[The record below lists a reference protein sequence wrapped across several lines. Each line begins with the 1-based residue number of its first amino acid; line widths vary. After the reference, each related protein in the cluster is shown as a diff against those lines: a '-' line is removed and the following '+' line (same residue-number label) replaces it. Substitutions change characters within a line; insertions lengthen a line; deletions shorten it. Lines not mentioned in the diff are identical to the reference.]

1 MKRRQ
6 HTRFRLLENLDI
18 KRSFVMAVQIPLYT
32 LSFRRFGA
40 FLKGKSLISMYL
52 AEVDNLAGC

>member
-1 MKRRQ
+1 
-6 HTRFRLLENLDI
+6 
-18 KRSFVMAVQIPLYT
+18 MAVQIPLYT